1 LAVAG
6 RLKYISVARRRKQE
20 RGAGVQGWRR
30 LSMNRKTYLKVVLV
44 FFIIAVAI
52 EATFYGLLLA
62 GIRPFK

>member
-1 LAVAG
+1 
-6 RLKYISVARRRKQE
+6 
-20 RGAGVQGWRR
+20 
-30 LSMNRKTYLKVVLV
+30 MNRKTYLKVVLV